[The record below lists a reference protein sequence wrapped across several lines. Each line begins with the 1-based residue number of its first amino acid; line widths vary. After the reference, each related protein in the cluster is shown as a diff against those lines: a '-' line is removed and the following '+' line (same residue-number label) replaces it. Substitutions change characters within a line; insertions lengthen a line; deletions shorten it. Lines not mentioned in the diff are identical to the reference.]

1 MVFGR
6 DVFCDSH
13 SAVVVHSL
21 RRLRIYFILCDD
33 LKQET
38 MDKQSTAE
46 RRLKQ
51 ARDERTISTL
61 KKVVKKSGVDPPPS
75 PTTPASP
82 RQFFNF
88 V

>member
-1 MVFGR
+1 MSNVVFGR

-38 MDKQSTAE
+38 MDK
-46 RRLKQ
+46 
-51 ARDERTISTL
+51 
-61 KKVVKKSGVDPPPS
+61 
-75 PTTPASP
+75 
-82 RQFFNF
+82 
-88 V
+88 